1 MKINAMAMRILDGAA
16 AERQGGEDSLS
27 GFLGSF
33 ATLTLM
39 GFIAMWSASSGYG
52 IRMNQKASYFA
63 LRQAIFSVPAII
75 VFIVSSRIPLDKVR
89 SLIGPLTL
97 ASLLSLL
104 LPFIPGLGV
113 EINGAKRWI
122 DLGIAIS
129 NHRAMEARCLV
140 YTALHGEKG
149 ELIRRSAWEAAF
161 SLWSLASVR
170 RLSTSG
176 FFNLHA
182 ALLAGIS
189 VFWIAGVPLR
199 FFLGVF
205 VLLVPAAI
213 LMITSSE
220 YRLIRVLGY
229 IIPDYDPHGMNYQVQ
244 NSIRAIMSGGF
255 WGKGLGWG
263 TRKLSSIPEVQSD
276 FVFAA
281 FAEETGLLGVAAVF
295 AIWTFLVV
303 TVVRQARK
311 KDAFPQYLAL
321 GMLALLSIQFLVNLG
336 VVSGFLPATGIA
348 LPFFSAGGSS
358 LISTALAGGV
368 ILNAL
373 GTKGF
378 EAMTPLNEETIS
390 GGNDNE

>member
-1 MKINAMAMRILDGAA
+1 MAMRILDGAA

-75 VFIVSSRIPLDKVR
+75 VFIVSSRIPLDKIR

-113 EINGAKRWI
+113 EINGARRWI
-122 DLGIAIS
+122 DLGITNFQPS
-129 NHRAMEARCLV
+129 ELWKPVVLV
-140 YTALHGEKG
+140 YTAHIMAKKG
-149 ELIRRSAWEAAF
+149 ELIRRSAWEAVF
-161 SLWSLASVR
+161 PLLVLSLGTAIIYLQDDF
-170 RLSTSG
+170 STSM
-176 FFNLHA
+176 L

-255 WGKGLGWG
+255 WGKGFGLG

>member
-1 MKINAMAMRILDGAA
+1 MRILDGAA
-16 AERQGGEDSLS
+16 AGRQGDEGSLS

-33 ATLTLM
+33 ATLALM
-39 GFIAMWSASSGYG
+39 GFVAMWSASSGYG
-52 IRMNQKASYFA
+52 IRMNQGANHFA
-63 LRQAIFSVPAII
+63 IRQALFFVPAVI
-75 VFIVSSRIPLDKVR
+75 VFFISSRIPLDKVR
-89 SLIGPLTL
+89 SFIGPLTL
-97 ASLLSLL
+97 VSLLSLL
-104 LPFIPGLGV
+104 LPLIPGLGV
-113 EINGAKRWI
+113 EINGARRWI
-122 DLGIAIS
+122 NLGITNFQPS
-129 NHRAMEARCLV
+129 ELWKPVVLV
-140 YTALHGEKG
+140 YTAHIMAKKG
-149 ELIRRSAWEAAF
+149 DLIRRSAWEAVF
-161 SLWSLASVR
+161 PLFILSLGTAIIYLQDDF
-170 RLSTSG
+170 STSM
-176 FFNLHA
+176 L
-182 ALLAGIS
+182 ALLAGIA

-244 NSIRAIMSGGF
+244 NSMRAIMSGGV
-255 WGKGLGWG
+255 WGKGLGLG

-295 AIWTFLVV
+295 AVWTFLVIA
-303 TVVRQARK
+303 VVRQARK
-311 KDAFPQYLAL
+311 KDTFPHYLAL

-373 GTKGF
+373 RTRGF
-378 EAMTPLNEETIS
+378 EAMAPQGDESIS
-390 GGNDNE
+390 GGKDNE